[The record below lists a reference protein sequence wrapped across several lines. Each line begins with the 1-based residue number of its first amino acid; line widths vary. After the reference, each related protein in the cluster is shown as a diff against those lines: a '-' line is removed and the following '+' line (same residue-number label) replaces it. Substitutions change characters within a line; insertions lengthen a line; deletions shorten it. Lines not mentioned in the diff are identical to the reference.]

1 MEKQQNNLREEELE
15 KMDLLAIVDDIW
27 RGLKRFWLLCI
38 VVVATCAIVSA
49 FAVIIAFTPTYE
61 AYSTFVVNSKTAYS
75 DNAAYTN
82 YYNETSASQLSQT
95 FPYIL
100 TSGALSDVVAKS
112 LDMDSVPA
120 TITADSMEGTAL
132 FTIRVRAKDAQTAYD
147 VLQAVIQNYPSVAE
161 YIIGDTELKQMDES
175 GVPEQPVNQLSFKRS
190 AVKGACGGMILCLL
204 FLLFD
209 ARTRKTV
216 RREED
221 LKSVLSVPYL
231 GGIPFIKVK
240 KRSDKSKE
248 QILVDKQN
256 QAGML
261 GERIRVVR
269 NRVMKA
275 AEEQRSGTVF
285 VTSAAEDEGKT
296 TVAVNLAISL
306 AQKGK
311 RVVLVDGNLR
321 KPAVAGA
328 MGLETGAYGTI
339 DALEG
344 APLAADSFQTYGSD
358 GLRVLTGRPLEA
370 EEWDAFQQKNIELML
385 DKLQPLFDYIII
397 DTPPC
402 GELAD
407 ALLFARCVHNAVLVA
422 RHDKTRVDQI
432 LAAAELLA
440 ETGTTL
446 IGYTINGIEAGIT
459 GYGYGYGYG
468 YYGRYGYGRK
478 YGYGYGYGY
487 GEKQEKHS
495 SKNG

>member
-190 AVKGACGGMILCLL
+190 AVKGA
-204 FLLFD
+204 
-209 ARTRKTV
+209 A
-216 RREED
+216 
-221 LKSVLSVPYL
+221 
-231 GGIPFIKVK
+231 
-240 KRSDKSKE
+240 
-248 QILVDKQN
+248 
-256 QAGML
+256 
-261 GERIRVVR
+261 
-269 NRVMKA
+269 
-275 AEEQRSGTVF
+275 
-285 VTSAAEDEGKT
+285 
-296 TVAVNLAISL
+296 
-306 AQKGK
+306 
-311 RVVLVDGNLR
+311 
-321 KPAVAGA
+321 
-328 MGLETGAYGTI
+328 
-339 DALEG
+339 
-344 APLAADSFQTYGSD
+344 
-358 GLRVLTGRPLEA
+358 
-370 EEWDAFQQKNIELML
+370 
-385 DKLQPLFDYIII
+385 
-397 DTPPC
+397 
-402 GELAD
+402 
-407 ALLFARCVHNAVLVA
+407 
-422 RHDKTRVDQI
+422 
-432 LAAAELLA
+432 
-440 ETGTTL
+440 
-446 IGYTINGIEAGIT
+446 
-459 GYGYGYGYG
+459 
-468 YYGRYGYGRK
+468 
-478 YGYGYGYGY
+478 
-487 GEKQEKHS
+487 
-495 SKNG
+495 